1 MITTLIIGFLAFIF
15 LITTLIFIN
24 KYKTSKQNIPEIKQ
38 LEEKTPNRKENETD
52 LQYLKRCA
60 MRFQNEIAREKAI
73 MFTEDGKMYLNII
86 K

>member
-1 MITTLIIGFLAFIF
+1 MTTTLIMGILAFIF

-24 KYKTSKQNIPEIKQ
+24 KYKTSKPEIKR
-38 LEEKTPNRKENETD
+38 LEEKTPNRKEAETD

-60 MRFQNEIAREKAI
+60 MRFQNEIAREQVI
-73 MFTEDGKMYLNII
+73 EFIDDKMYLNVI